1 MKHPTRSCATLS
13 TSRHTTFAQHPLA
26 AAIAAAFVTFSSSA
40 WAQLPTGSAVVN
52 GTAGIVTNGS
62 GMTITNSPNAIL
74 DWKTFS
80 IGTQNSVR
88 FEQQNAASQVLN
100 RVVGNDPST
109 ILGSLSSNG
118 GVWLVNPHGVLFGPN
133 ARIDVGGLVASTL
146 GISNDDFMGG
156 RFRFEGTNAPGGQL
170 LNQGHISTTFGGRVW
185 LMGDSVRNEGLIK
198 TPGGNIVLA
207 AGRSIELV
215 DSGMPNVTVRVT
227 APENEALNLGS
238 LIASSGGSI
247 DVHGGIV
254 NQQGIVRADSVGTD
268 AAGRVVIK
276 AQGDVKLGDAS
287 KTSASSTGTG
297 TAGTL
302 LVESASG
309 STLVSGQAAA
319 TSAEGKGGRI
329 HLLGKNVGLVEQAT
343 VDASGAT
350 GGGEILVGGDYLGS
364 NPKVPNAHASFV
376 GEGATL
382 RANATASGD
391 GGRVIVWSND
401 ATRVYGTIEAK
412 GAAGEGKGGFVETSG
427 GYLDARPK
435 RVDVGSESGQGGT
448 WLLDPNNITIA
459 NNDGDVNVTPGPN
472 FTSTNDNSIVSTS
485 TLNNA
490 LNTGGTVQVITGS
503 GGTNAQQGNITV
515 ANSISKTTATAASL
529 VLKAHGDITV
539 SPGVTIQ
546 SSSGPMS
553 VTLTADSDGNNSG
566 GISMRHGGTAGS
578 AIRTNGG
585 DISMSGSGLITDAA
599 NVGTGIVI
607 SGAILDAGTGNIKLT
622 GVGTGV
628 GRGVFITG
636 PIINGASGSV
646 RSALT
651 ARDIDIQGN
660 GISDSGVVLV
670 LTGITASGSL
680 SIGGDLASSPTNF
693 GVNIFDSSALSAA
706 SINVT
711 SNDSVRITNTSSAGP
726 QSPATLTS
734 SGGITVAA
742 PLVQVIGGSTL
753 DAGGRINITS
763 TGTTA
768 LNGAQLLSS
777 TVGDAITIS
786 AASVVNTGSVVS
798 APKGR
803 WLFYLGTGHTSSF
816 ASDLGGLDYK
826 FVQFNAPYATTPARS
841 GVGQNGV
848 LLSDP
853 LNVQVKVNAT
863 RPYDGTVRA
872 IFADYLSHN
881 APTGF
886 NVQTIVSGGNAT
898 VEGAFQNKNVGI
910 NKPITF
916 SGEKFLVST
925 SNDTP
930 VFGSTLS
937 YVGDITPRIITTS
950 GVTAANKIYDATRTA
965 MLAGSLSGVIAGD
978 DVTLNGATGLFDT
991 KNVGTGKTVSI
1002 AGGSL
1007 AGGDKDNYSLNGTD
1021 TTTADITARQITA
1034 AGLTAAD
1041 KVYDGTRNA
1050 TISGG
1055 SLSQAIAGDDLT
1067 LNGAT
1072 GLFDTRNVGTGKLV
1086 TISGGTFAGAD
1097 KGNYSLNGTGTTT
1110 VDITAKPITIGIAG
1124 SVAKEY
1130 DATTTASLN
1139 ANQFVLNDVIANDA
1153 ISVAGPAQGSY
1164 DSPNVG
1170 TQKPVTATGAFQ
1182 ISGADA
1188 RNYSIGAIN
1197 LTNAT
1202 SNTVSTT
1209 AIGNV
1214 GTITPATLIYNADPA
1229 VRELGLPVAGLTG
1242 NVTGFKGADNV
1253 TTATSGTLGWQ
1264 SIATVESLPGSYA
1277 VNGIGLSAGNYVFT
1291 QAPGN
1296 AKALVLMPINSAK
1309 APQEQA
1315 VESSTSA
1322 IVSALRSVVAAT
1334 SPRGSGGG
1342 VFDISSPAVNRSF
1355 GPINIASMSQEEL
1368 TQLLEARKNFKRKLF
1383 ADAIYKLE
1391 IDPSL
1396 ADVQPCLSV
1405 GEAASGLCRI
1415 TTAQLNEIHASK
1427 AQAVPDSKSVRAR
1440 TASLPQIERKIAVL
1454 FGINNYDDKTIPRLE
1469 NAVPDVEAVS
1479 KVLAEK
1485 LGYEVKVVRNP
1496 NKAEIIH
1503 TLNELSIQI
1512 NPSDSVVVYYA
1523 GHGYSLEKN
1532 GAGYWLPSD
1541 APVNDPSRWI
1551 SNSDIAK
1558 LLAGIPSKQMAL
1570 ISDSCYSG
1578 AFARDGMA
1586 SVGRDVTAED
1596 VLTKR
1601 SVVVLSSG
1609 GDEPV
1614 ADEGKDGHSIFAWN
1628 LMKSLGS
1635 VDNWRPGSTIFNEV
1649 QLGVKKEF
1657 PQTPKYGSV
1666 TSAGHQQGGDYLFE
1680 LR

>member
-1 MKHPTRSCATLS
+1 
-13 TSRHTTFAQHPLA
+13 
-26 AAIAAAFVTFSSSA
+26 
-40 WAQLPTGSAVVN
+40 
-52 GTAGIVTNGS
+52 
-62 GMTITNSPNAIL
+62 MTITNSPNAIL
-74 DWKTFS
+74 NWQTFS

-100 RVVGNDPST
+100 RVVGNDPSS

-146 GISNDDFMGG
+146 GISNDDFLTG
-156 RFRFEGTNAPGGQL
+156 RFKFEGTNPLGGQV
-170 LNQGHISTTFGGRVW
+170 LNQGEINTTFGGHVW
-185 LMGDSVRNEGLIK
+185 LMGDSVRNEGLIQS
-198 TPGGNIVLA
+198 PGGNIVLA
-207 AGRSIELV
+207 AGKSIELV

-238 LIASSGGSI
+238 LLASASGSI
-247 DVHGGIV
+247 DLHGGIV

-276 AQGDVKLGDAS
+276 AQGDVR
-287 KTSASSTGTG
+287 
-297 TAGTL
+297 
-302 LVESASG
+302 
-309 STLVSGQAAA
+309 VSGKVSA
-319 TSAEGKGGRI
+319 TSAEGKGGQI

-343 VDASGAT
+343 LDASGAAD
-350 GGGEILVGGDYLGS
+350 GGEILVGGDHLGS
-364 NPKVPNAHASFV
+364 NHKVPNAHASFV
-376 GEGATL
+376 GEGTTL
-382 RANATASGD
+382 KANATVSGD
-391 GGRVIVWSND
+391 GGRIIVWGND
-401 ATRVYGTIEAK
+401 ATRVYGSIEAK
-412 GAAGEGKGGFVETSG
+412 GAAAEGKGGFVETSG
-427 GYLDARPK
+427 GYLDARPR
-435 RVDVGSESGQGGT
+435 RVDVSSESGQGGT

-459 NNDGDVNVTPGPN
+459 DNDGDVNVTMGPN
-472 FTSTNDNSIVSTS
+472 FTSTNDDSIVSTS
-485 TLNNA
+485 TLNSA
-490 LNTGGTVQVITGS
+490 LDTGGTVQVITGIGDTS
-503 GGTNAQQGNITV
+503 SQRGNITV
-515 ANSISKTTATAASL
+515 ADSISKTTATAASL
-529 VLKAHGDITV
+529 VLQAHGDITV
-539 SPGVTIQ
+539 NSGVRIESTT
-546 SSSGPMS
+546 GPMA
-553 VTLTADSDGNNSG
+553 VTFVADSDGDNAG
-566 GISMRHGGTAGS
+566 GIMLHGSTTAATRTTIS
-578 AIRTNGG
+578 TNGG
-585 DISMSGSGLITDAA
+585 NIFMSGAGLGAA
-599 NVGTGIVI
+599 PSVPEGTGIVI
-607 SGAILDAGTGNIKLT
+607 NGGILEAGTGNINLT

-628 GRGVFITG
+628 GQGIFITG
-636 PIINGASGSV
+636 PIINGVSGSV
-646 RSALT
+646 RSKLT
-651 ARDIDIQGN
+651 ARDIDIQGK
-660 GISDSGVVLV
+660 GISSSGVAIG
-670 LTGITASGSL
+670 LTDITATGSL
-680 SIGGDLASSPTNF
+680 TIGGDLDSSPTNF
-693 GVNIFDSSALSAA
+693 GVTIFDSSALSAA
-706 SINVT
+706 SISVT
-711 SNDSVRITNTSSAGP
+711 SNDSVWITNLSGDVGP
-726 QSPATLTS
+726 QLPSILTS
-734 SGGITVAA
+734 SGSITVAA
-742 PLVQVIGGSTL
+742 PLIQVTGGSTL

-763 TGTTA
+763 TGTTT
-768 LNGAQLLSS
+768 LNGAQLHSS
-777 TVGDAITIS
+777 TGGDAITIS
-786 AASVVNTGSVVS
+786 AARVGNTGSVVS
-798 APKGR
+798 APEGR
-803 WLFYLGTGHTSSF
+803 WLIYLGTGQMSSF

-826 FVQFNAPYATTPARS
+826 FVQFNAPYATDPARS

-872 IFADYLSHN
+872 IFDDYLSHD
-881 APTGF
+881 APAGF
-886 NVQTIVSGGNAT
+886 NVETIVSDGDAT

-910 NKPITF
+910 DKPISF

-925 SNDTP
+925 SSDTP

-937 YVGDITPRIITTS
+937 YVGDITPRIISTS

-965 MLAGSLSGVIAGD
+965 MLAGSLSGGIAGD
-978 DVTLNGATGLFDT
+978 DVILNGVTGLFDT

-1002 AGGSL
+1002 SGGSL
-1007 AGGDKDNYSLNGTD
+1007 EGGDKDNYSLIGTG

-1072 GLFDTRNVGTGKLV
+1072 GLFDTRNVGTDKLV

-1097 KGNYSLNGTGTTT
+1097 KDNYSLIGTGTTT
-1110 VDITAKPITIGIAG
+1110 ADITARQITAAGLTAADKVYDGTRNASISGGSLSQAIAGDDLTLNGATGLFDTKNVGTDKLVTISGGTFAGADKDNYDLLGTGTTTADITAKPITIGIAG
-1124 SVAKEY
+1124 SAAKEY

-1139 ANQFVLNDVIANDA
+1139 ANQFVLNDVIPNDA
-1153 ISVAGPAQGSY
+1153 ISVAGPEQGSY

-1170 TQKPVTATGAFQ
+1170 TEKPVTATGAFQ

-1188 RNYSIGAIN
+1188 PNYSIGAIN

-1202 SNTVSTT
+1202 SNTVSTI
-1209 AIGNV
+1209 ANGNV
-1214 GTITPATLIYNADPA
+1214 GTITHATLVYNADPA

-1264 SIATVESLPGSYA
+1264 AIVPVESLPGSYA
-1277 VNGIGLSAGNYVFT
+1277 VEGTGLSAGNYVFT

-1296 AKALVLMPINSAK
+1296 ATALVLMPINTAN
-1309 APQEQA
+1309 APQQQA

-1322 IVSALRSVVAAT
+1322 IVSALRSVVLAT

-1342 VFDISSPAVNRSF
+1342 VFDNSSPAVNRYF

-1368 TQLLEARKNFKRKLF
+1368 TQWLEARKNFKRKLF
-1383 ADAIYKLE
+1383 ADGIYKLE

-1396 ADVQPCLSV
+1396 ADVQPCPSV
-1405 GEAASGLCRI
+1405 ADAASGLCRI
-1415 TTAQLNEIHASK
+1415 TTAQLDEIHASK
-1427 AQAVPDSKSVRAR
+1427 AQAVPASKSVRAR

-1454 FGINNYDDKTIPRLE
+1454 FGINDYDDKTIPRLE
-1469 NAVPDVEAVS
+1469 NAVPDVDAVS

-1496 NKAEIIH
+1496 NKAEIIR
-1503 TLNELSIQI
+1503 TLNELSIEI
-1512 NPSDSVVVYYA
+1512 NASDSVVVYYA

-1558 LLAGIPSKQMAL
+1558 LLAGIRSKQMAL

-1628 LMKSLGS
+1628 LMKTVGS
-1635 VDNWRPGSTIFNEV
+1635 VENWRPGSTIFNEV

-1666 TSAGHQQGGDYLFE
+1666 TSAGHQAGGDYLFE